1 MLRYAVT
8 LNFDPVTLTFYLL
21 PWTYSVDR
29 LRHGQ
34 TLYEIWAESENPRRS
49 YCSLNIWPYDLKH
62 VSRVALCCGIVCTKF
77 TLSQGIRSWN
87 VTIVSCY
94 TSCHAMNFRPVS
106 NLPYLSKLL
115 ERVVQTQL
123 QTFLDEHNN
132 TTWCW
137 PTSPLTRN
145 STVLRQH
152 CCDSTTTYALPLT
165 ARNLMPAVRK
175 STSIATFKRSL
186 KTFLFEQITHSAH

>member
-1 MLRYAVT
+1 VS
-8 LNFDPVTLTFYLL
+8 LNFDPVTLIFDLWPLTLNMCNRPASPLSKSVRNLSEIGQSEAELL
-21 PWTYSVDR
+21 
-29 LRHGQ
+29 Q
-34 TLYEIWAESENPRRS
+34 
-49 YCSLNIWPYDLKH
+49 LNIWKYDLEH
-62 VSRVALCCGIVCTKF
+62 VSRAPLCCGIVCTKF